1 MDAVFWYSWCSSVL
15 FGVVVVV
22 FVGIQD
28 FFLTDIKHEYVSRNL
43 SEHQK
48 TVRCV
53 IGACLVNTGF
63 FLLMVL
69 LLLLFV

>member
-69 LLLLFV
+69 LLLFV